1 MALYAFDGTWNTRKD
16 NDVEYDNT
24 NVCRFYEAYA
34 ATSGTHDIYEKG
46 IGTRFEG
53 IPVVHEVTAAVGG
66 AFGAGELDRL
76 LDAYRQLCI
85 NVAEKGDT
93 AIDLVGFSRGAA
105 TCLDFCNLVE
115 DWQIRDPKKLGPT
128 EDLASYLHAPQVG
141 SAPPF
146 RFVGLFD
153 VVGAFGLGAIAGDL
167 PEFNLGHRL
176 RLPKTR
182 VNYCF
187 HAMALDETRSS
198 FNVIRVKGAHEVWFR
213 GVHTDIGGSNRVR
226 GLNDIALRWMFR
238 KAIAAGLPI
247 DPAVLD
253 PLQID
258 YNIQPAL
265 NELLPIWR
273 PLAKTDLLHY
283 TVRTFANTRPLFVE
297 CPTEFPPDE
306 AKAQPVGASGV
317 AADAVPVATA

>member
-1 MALYAFDGTWNTRKD
+1 MALYAFDGTWNRAKD
-16 NDVEYDNT
+16 NDEQYDNT
-24 NVCRFYEAYA
+24 NVSRFYEAYT
-34 ATSGTHDIYEKG
+34 ATSGTHDVYEKG

-76 LDAYRQLCI
+76 LDAYRQLCV
-85 NVAEKGDT
+85 NVVEKGDT

-115 DWQIRDPKKLGPT
+115 DWQIKDPKKLGPT
-128 EDLASYLHAPQVG
+128 WRLDEYLDAPRVAA
-141 SAPPF
+141 APPF

-167 PEFNLGHRL
+167 PEFNLGHKL
-176 RLPKTR
+176 RLPKSR

-187 HAMALDETRSS
+187 HAIALDETRTS
-198 FNVIRVKGAHEVWFR
+198 FNVIRVRGAHEVWFR
-213 GVHTDIGGSNRVR
+213 GVHSDIGGGNRIQ

-247 DPAVLD
+247 DPKVIDRLKC
-253 PLQID
+253 D
-258 YNIQPAL
+258 YNIPLQLHDVP
-265 NELLPIWR
+265 PIWR
-273 PLAKTDLLHY
+273 PLTKSDRLHY
-283 TVRTFANTRPLFVE
+283 TVRTFANSRPLFVE

-306 AKAQPVGASGV
+306 AIAQPVADSGV
-317 AADAVPVATA
+317 AADAAAAAT

>member
-1 MALYAFDGTWNTRKD
+1 MALYAFDGTWNTEKD
-16 NDVEYDNT
+16 NDVQYDNT
-24 NVCRFYEAYA
+24 NVCRFYEAYT

-46 IGTRFEG
+46 IGTRFAG
-53 IPVVHEVTAAVGG
+53 IPVVHEVTAFIGG

-76 LDAYRQLCI
+76 LDAYRRLCS
-85 NVAEKGDT
+85 NVVEKGD
-93 AIDLVGFSRGAA
+93 AVVDLVGFSRGAA

-128 EDLASYLHAPQVG
+128 WDLASYLNAPKVAA
-141 SAPPF
+141 APPF
-146 RFVGLFD
+146 RFIGLFD

-167 PEFNLGHRL
+167 PEFNLGHKL

-187 HAMALDETRSS
+187 HAMALDETRTS

-213 GVHTDIGGSNRVR
+213 GVHSDIGGGDRVR
-226 GLNDIALRWMFR
+226 GLNDITLRWMFR

-247 DPAVLD
+247 DAKVIDGLKC
-253 PLQID
+253 D
-258 YNIQPAL
+258 YNIPRGVL
-265 NELLPIWR
+265 DLPPIWR

-283 TVRTFANTRPLFVE
+283 TVRTFANTRPLFTE

-306 AKAQPVGASGV
+306 AIAQPVAASGV
-317 AADAVPVATA
+317 AADAVPAAT